1 MDAHCAT
8 LGEDVLSQHP
18 ERAAVTWMEPM
29 TAGSADPLD
38 QQLAARMAAG
48 ERVRVF
54 TRQDGN
60 RAVYTRAEAGLAW
73 FARGGRQVG
82 SVAGLVGLA
91 LVLLALIAG
100 LASGAAQLGW
110 SSSGGV
116 ACLVFAAVVLPGLSW
131 LVVLLVIEIKARRLR
146 RDAGLPAP
154 V

>member
-1 MDAHCAT
+1 M
-8 LGEDVLSQHP
+8 
-18 ERAAVTWMEPM
+18 
-29 TAGSADPLD
+29 
-38 QQLAARMAAG
+38 
-48 ERVRVF
+48 
-54 TRQDGN
+54 
-60 RAVYTRAEAGLAW
+60 
-73 FARGGRQVG
+73 
-82 SVAGLVGLA
+82 AGLVGLA